1 MAKRPT
7 ALDAL
12 RLVAEKPAARPP
24 SYQPQEE
31 GLYIVQPPA
40 PKPRERMTTAV
51 HLYVDQWERLRAIA
65 QQRVAG
71 TRARPSVSALIVQM
85 IDDHL
90 DEYEAAEREYIE
102 QSESPGN

>member
-7 ALDAL
+7 ALDAIHL
-12 RLVAEKPAARPP
+12 FAEKPAAGLT
-24 SYQPQEE
+24 YQPQEE
-31 GLYIVQPPA
+31 GLYIPQPPA
-40 PKPRERMTTAV
+40 PKRRERMTTAV
-51 HLYVDQWERLRAIA
+51 HLYVDQWERLRALA